1 MRRLVPQSL
10 PAWILLIVVA
20 GLIAAQ
26 TATLII
32 ASHGVASSGRSFD
45 LFRLGERTVA
55 LSKALNSATPDALP
69 ALLNDLA
76 TPPLTLSMSRQPA
89 ITSAIPADDELAEL
103 EDILV
108 AKLGRIGVADVRI
121 READTAAAKTA
132 EPHASVAEDGQGDVE
147 EQLSEAASDL
157 GRSGRFTVS
166 VQFKDGEWLNFV
178 SPVTPDPPVLT
189 SRNIPF
195 YLGAAAAI
203 ILLSLWTI
211 RQLTQPYA
219 AFERAVKAIGDD
231 LNRPPLPETGSR
243 EVKAAVRAIN
253 WMQGKVR
260 DYVSEREHLAAA
272 LAHDLRTPVTRLRLR
287 FELLKQKTETRAL
300 IADLAE
306 IEAIIQSVVD
316 FANHELHKEADERFD
331 MVSLVETL
339 CDEFPDV
346 RMEHAGAPAR
356 IVCTGRP
363 VALKR
368 CLANL
373 IDNAVK
379 YGKSAKVSVVQG
391 AGGVDVVIED
401 EGEGIPADEIE
412 GVFQPFH
419 RLDRSRNRETGGIGL
434 GLAIARGIAR
444 AHHGDISMSQRPEGG
459 MKVVLSL
466 PSAHP
471 GEVESLR
478 RKGFAPNQYL
488 GANPDRQ
495 SLQLWRDLL

>member
-26 TATLII
+26 IATLVI
-32 ASHGVASSGRSFD
+32 ASHGVASTGRSFD

-55 LSKALNSATPDALP
+55 LSKAMNSATPEARP

-76 TPPLTLSMSRQPA
+76 APPLTLSMSRQPA
-89 ITSAIPADDELAEL
+89 VMSAIPADDELAEL

-108 AKLGRIGVADVRI
+108 AKLARNGVVDIRI
-121 READTAAAKTA
+121 REEDAAAAT
-132 EPHASVAEDGQGDVE
+132 EPHASDASGQQGDVE

-166 VQFKDGEWLNFV
+166 VQFKDGQWLNFAT
-178 SPVTPDPPVLT
+178 PVTPDLPVLT
-189 SRNIPF
+189 PTNIPL
-195 YLGAAAAI
+195 YIGAAAAI

-211 RQLTQPYA
+211 RQLTAPYA
-219 AFERAVKAIGDD
+219 AFERAVEAIGDD

-253 WMQGKVR
+253 RMQGKLR

-316 FANHELHKEADERFD
+316 FASHEPHKEAHERID
-331 MVSLVETL
+331 MVSLVEAV
-339 CDEFPDV
+339 CDDFPDV
-346 RMEHAGAPAR
+346 EMEQQAAPAR

-363 VALKR
+363 VALRR

-379 YGKSAKVSVVQG
+379 YGKRAKVSVKHG
-391 AGGVDVVIED
+391 TGSVDVVIED

-412 GVFQPFH
+412 GVFQPFQ

-444 AHHGDISMSQRPEGG
+444 AHQGDISMSQRPEGG

-466 PSAHP
+466 PKA
-471 GEVESLR
+471 
-478 RKGFAPNQYL
+478 
-488 GANPDRQ
+488 
-495 SLQLWRDLL
+495 

>member
-32 ASHGVASSGRSFD
+32 ASHGVASTGRSFD

-55 LSKALNSATPDALP
+55 LSKALNSASPQARQ

-89 ITSAIPADDELAEL
+89 VTSAIPADDELAEL

-108 AKLGRIGVADVRI
+108 AKLGRNGITDVRI
-121 READTAAAKTA
+121 REEDPAAARTTD
-132 EPHASVAEDGQGDVE
+132 PHASTPDDDQGDVE

-189 SRNIPF
+189 PGNIPL

-243 EVKAAVRAIN
+243 EVRAAVRAIN
-253 WMQGKVR
+253 LMQGKVR

-287 FELLKQKTETRAL
+287 LELLKRKSETAAL
-300 IADLAE
+300 VADLAE

-316 FANHELHKEADERFD
+316 FASHEYHKEPDERID
-331 MVSLVETL
+331 LVSLVEAV

-346 RMEHAGAPAR
+346 CMDQRAGPSR
-356 IVCTGRP
+356 VVCTGRP
-363 VALKR
+363 IALRR
-368 CLANL
+368 CLTNL

-379 YGKSAKVSVVQG
+379 YGKRAKVSVVQATGG
-391 AGGVDVVIED
+391 AGVVIED
-401 EGEGIPADEIE
+401 EGEGIPANEIE
-412 GVFQPFH
+412 GVFQPFK
-419 RLDRSRNRETGGIGL
+419 RLERSRNRGTGGIGL

-444 AHHGDISMSQRPEGG
+444 AHQGDIIMTQRPEGG
-459 MKVVLSL
+459 MKVLLSL
-466 PSAHP
+466 PSA
-471 GEVESLR
+471 
-478 RKGFAPNQYL
+478 
-488 GANPDRQ
+488 
-495 SLQLWRDLL
+495 

>member
-1 MRRLVPQSL
+1 MRRLLPQSL

-26 TATLII
+26 AATLVI
-32 ASHGVASSGRSFD
+32 ASHGVASTGRSFD

-55 LSKALNSATPDALP
+55 LSKALYSAAPQARQS
-69 ALLNDLA
+69 LLSDLA
-76 TPPLTLSMSRQPA
+76 TPPLTLSMSNRPA
-89 ITSAIPADDELAEL
+89 VQSAIPADDELAEL

-108 AKLGRIGVADVRI
+108 AKLSRHGVADVRI
-121 READTAAAKTA
+121 REEDPSATTRIS
-132 EPHASVAEDGQGDVE
+132 EPNAGDAEDEQGNVE
-147 EQLSEAASDL
+147 EQLSEAASNL

-166 VQFKDGEWLNFV
+166 VQFNDGQWLNFV

-189 SRNIPF
+189 PENMPLYF
-195 YLGAAAAI
+195 GAAAAI

-211 RQLTQPYA
+211 RQLTAPYA
-219 AFERAVKAIGDD
+219 AFERAVKAIGND
-231 LNRPPLPETGSR
+231 LNRPPLPEKGSR
-243 EVKAAVRAIN
+243 EVRAAVRAIN

-287 FELLKQKTETRAL
+287 FELLKRRNESKAL

-316 FANHELHKEADERFD
+316 FANHELHKEPDARID
-331 MVSLVETL
+331 MVSLVEAI
-339 CDEFPDV
+339 CDEYPDV
-346 RMEHAGAPAR
+346 RMDQPAEPAR

-363 VALKR
+363 IALKR
-368 CLANL
+368 CLTNL

-379 YGKSAKVSVVQG
+379 YGKRGRVTVG
-391 AGGVDVVIED
+391 EGPRTVDVIIED
-401 EGEGIPADEIE
+401 EGEGIPAAEIE
-412 GVFQPFH
+412 GVFKPFQ
-419 RLDRSRNRETGGIGL
+419 RLERSRNRETGGIGL

-444 AHHGDISMSQRPEGG
+444 AHQGDISMAQRPEGG

-466 PSAHP
+466 PKA
-471 GEVESLR
+471 
-478 RKGFAPNQYL
+478 A
-488 GANPDRQ
+488 
-495 SLQLWRDLL
+495 